1 MNDSVRL
8 ACFDTVRCEQLQ
20 AQSHTHKY
28 SHGHALIVSG
38 GIAKTGAARLA
49 ARGALRI
56 GAGLVT
62 VASPP
67 NSLME
72 NAAHLTAIMLQ
83 KMKGPEG
90 LADIVSDPRINAIV
104 IGPGCGIGDETRALV
119 EVALSPTK
127 TGDFLASG
135 DEKGGAGS
143 SPRKRT
149 IILDADALTSFEE
162 SPGTLFTAIKASSCA
177 AILTPHGG
185 EFARLFPDIAEKLAT
200 PATTG
205 PAYSKVDAT
214 REAAARS
221 GATVVFKGA
230 DTVIAKPEGQCS
242 IAAAVYERAAPWLA
256 TAGSGDV
263 LAGMIAGLAARGV
276 SDPAASA
283 AWLHQECGRHLGPGL
298 IAEDLPE
305 AIPSVLKQVLD
316 WEPPNK

>member
-1 MNDSVRL
+1 LSQIRASMQSSSVR
-8 ACFDTVRCEQLQ
+8 V
-20 AQSHTHKY
+20 
-28 SHGHALIVSG
+28 
-38 GIAKTGAARLA
+38 
-49 ARGALRI
+49 
-56 GAGLVT
+56 AGLVT
-62 VASPP
+62 KPARSWKWLCPRRRP
-67 NSLME
+67 GTFLLQATKKE
-72 NAAHLTAIMLQ
+72 APDQARGNARSSST
-83 KMKGPEG
+83 
-90 LADIVSDPRINAIV
+90 
-104 IGPGCGIGDETRALV
+104 
-119 EVALSPTK
+119 PT
-127 TGDFLASG
+127 
-135 DEKGGAGS
+135 
-143 SPRKRT
+143 
-149 IILDADALTSFEE
+149 E

-283 AWLHQECGRHLGPGL
+283 AWLHQDRQISKQRHRYRGCTRMKSRACSRCFAVQDHLSL
-298 IAEDLPE
+298 RRNA
-305 AIPSVLKQVLD
+305 
-316 WEPPNK
+316 